1 MKILVIK
8 TDNSME
14 VKEADGYEEMQE
26 VVGGYIETVYPLN
39 AYENKLMTRDNCF
52 VVDEE
57 GLCKE
62 KPINLLG
69 TILYSGTD
77 VSNFSPIVGDI
88 FIVGRGEEDFKGL
101 IDDEVD
107 FYVNKFTEILG
118 GLL

>member
-8 TDNSME
+8 TDASME
-14 VKEADGYEEMQE
+14 VKEVDDYKEMQE
-26 VVGGYIETVYPLN
+26 VVGGYIETVYPAN
-39 AYENKLMTRDNCF
+39 AYENKIMTRGNCF

-57 GLCKE
+57 GLCKG

-77 VSNFSPIVGDI
+77 ANNFSPIVGDI
-88 FIVGRGEEDFKGL
+88 FIVGYCDEDFRGL
-101 IDDEVD
+101 SDDEVD

-118 GLL
+118 DL